1 MSYNQQKPK
10 FKIHKT
16 EVKEK
21 LINLFELNDINVCVY
36 IYIYICVCVC
46 MCACKKLHT
55 KPFNNK
61 TKQNNSDK
69 KNKTMTATNDGN
81 KN

>member
-36 IYIYICVCVC
+36 IYIYIYVCVCVC
-46 MCACKKLHT
+46 VRAKSSTQNLSTT
-55 KPFNNK
+55 KQNKTIATRK
-61 TKQNNSDK
+61 TKQ
-69 KNKTMTATNDGN
+69 
-81 KN
+81 